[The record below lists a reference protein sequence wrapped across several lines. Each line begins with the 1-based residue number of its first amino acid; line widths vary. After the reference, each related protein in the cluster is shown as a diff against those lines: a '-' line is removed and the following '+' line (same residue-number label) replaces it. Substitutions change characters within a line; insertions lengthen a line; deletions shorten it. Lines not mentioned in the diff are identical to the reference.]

1 MRTFLVLNCSQS
13 MKIKVI
19 ETTCFIPAELATV
32 WTFFSNPAN
41 LNAITPP
48 ELKFEILSDI
58 ENKEMHSGMIIRY
71 NIRPL
76 MNIPMS
82 WTTEITHCHDQQ
94 FFVDEQRFGP
104 YAFWHHQHH
113 FKAVEGGVEMT
124 DIVHYAVGWGILGKI
139 ASWVYVDRQLQ
150 HIFDFRNIEIK
161 KIFPAGK

>member
-1 MRTFLVLNCSQS
+1 
-13 MKIKVI
+13 
-19 ETTCFIPAELATV
+19 
-32 WTFFSNPAN
+32 
-41 LNAITPP
+41 
-48 ELKFEILSDI
+48 
-58 ENKEMHSGMIIRY
+58 
-71 NIRPL
+71 

-82 WTTEITHCHDQQ
+82 WTTEITHCEDKK

-161 KIFPAGK
+161 KIFPASK